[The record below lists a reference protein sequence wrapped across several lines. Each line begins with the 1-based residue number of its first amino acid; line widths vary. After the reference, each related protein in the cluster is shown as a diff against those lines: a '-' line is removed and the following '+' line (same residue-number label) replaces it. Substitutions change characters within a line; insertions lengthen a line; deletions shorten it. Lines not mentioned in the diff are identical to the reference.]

1 MLDKS
6 QRFFDHL
13 DRLVESGEEFGLG
26 ELTTNLAF
34 DVIGEQHCKHLEVSL
49 FLASEL
55 RHVFTRNYHLRLRS
69 QGSDPWRTEPCPY
82 RISRMSGG
90 VPHTQILQG
99 LPEMV
104 DGQTCQRQVQE
115 IG

>member
-34 DVIGEQHCKHLEVSL
+34 DVIGEQHCKYL
-49 FLASEL
+49 
-55 RHVFTRNYHLRLRS
+55 
-69 QGSDPWRTEPCPY
+69 
-82 RISRMSGG
+82 G
-90 VPHTQILQG
+90 V
-99 LPEMV
+99 
-104 DGQTCQRQVQE
+104 
-115 IG
+115 